1 MIVGVS
7 RHKNHM
13 LMRTA
18 LVLLLALA
26 VPATGCNR
34 PDFTR
39 PVEAYLSLARAL
51 QKRDA
56 KTAWNAISTDTRK
69 RLEERAREISSQS
82 GGAIREEPAALF
94 FGASYDIRP
103 VKEVKLLSE
112 EASVATL
119 SVVPEE
125 GPPREVRMVKEK
137 DGWKL
142 DASQD
147 LQEQVAP

>member
-1 MIVGVS
+1 VPEWIS
-7 RHKNHM
+7 RHKNPM
-13 LMRTA
+13 LKRTA

-34 PDFTR
+34 PDFSR

-51 QKRDA
+51 QKGDA
-56 KTAWNAISTDTRK
+56 KTAWNAVSTPTRE
-69 RLEERAREISSQS
+69 RLEKRAKEISAGS
-82 GGAIREEPAALF
+82 GGALREEPAALF
-94 FGASYDIRP
+94 FGASYDRRP
-103 VKEVKLLSE
+103 VKEVKLLRE
-112 EASVATL
+112 EGNVAIL
-119 SVVPEE
+119 SVVPDE
-125 GPPREVRMVKEK
+125 GPPREVRMVKEE